1 MPRALFLLVLV
12 PALAA
17 AQDGAT
23 GAIRGIVLAPAGG
36 RIAQASIVLLN
47 SATASRHSATSDAEG
62 RFSIELLPPGDYTAR
77 AVAQGMSPQATPTLH
92 VDLGVALELEFRL

>member
-23 GAIRGIVLAPAGG
+23 GAIRGIVLDPAGG

-47 SATASRHSATSDAEG
+47 SATSRRHSATSDAEG
-62 RFSIELLPPGDYTAR
+62 RFSIELLPPRDYTAR
-77 AVAQGMSPQATPTLH
+77 VVAQGMSPQGSPTLR
-92 VDLGVALELEFRL
+92 LRLWVALEL